1 MQLLK
6 DLDFK
11 GIKFDIIAE
20 GISNDCWHWFT
31 ITMRTENF
39 NDVKKKVKL
48 NARYISVVNGLID
61 VRTMSPS
68 GMNYDGGR
76 YLQPHSFVD
85 VGIGF
90 EVIKEAH
97 DGDRI
102 ELEAND
108 GRIASLLLIRASGQW
123 YILETKEQN
132 TINRDIKKR
141 IEHFES
147 IDEKFGLVLQNFSVQ
162 VEDETSLKLFCEVL
176 ALNGEVPEEG
186 FKIEV
191 AFYDMDNNIVGH
203 TSLSKYDDEFKG
215 FEVFSFG
222 TIRLPISVDEIG
234 KIRIYPTR

>member
-11 GIKFDIIAE
+11 GIKFDILNE

-31 ITMRTENF
+31 ITMRIENC
-39 NDVKKKVKL
+39 NDTKKKVML
-48 NARYISVVNGLID
+48 DARYISVEKGLID
-61 VRTMSPS
+61 VRSMSPS
-68 GMNYDGGR
+68 GMNYNGGR
-76 YLQPHSFVD
+76 FLQPHSFVD

-90 EVIKEAH
+90 EVIKVAR
-97 DGDRI
+97 DGDQI
-102 ELEAND
+102 ELDVNE
-108 GRIASLLLIRASGQW
+108 GRIASLLLIRENGHW
-123 YILETKEQN
+123 YIMETKEKN

-176 ALNGEVPEEG
+176 ALNGVVPEDG

-191 AFYDMDNNIVGH
+191 AFYDMDNNIVCH
-203 TSLSKYDDEFKG
+203 KSLSKYDDEFKG
-215 FEVFSFG
+215 FEVFAFG
-222 TIRLPISVDEIG
+222 SINLPIPVDEIG